1 MNIRFIDTSILL
13 NILDIPGRNA
23 DKDMVTEEF
32 KQIIK
37 DPNQTLILPLA
48 TIIETGNHI
57 AHISNGCVRREK
69 GELMADLLKHTAED
83 KAPWKYYDR
92 GLAQADLLK
101 LAERFPDSAMME
113 MGVGDLSI
121 IFAYEKY
128 KEEVPAIGS
137 IMIWSMDEHLAQY
150 KEEMCLPRGRKKR

>member
-23 DKDMVTEEF
+23 DKDMVTKEF

-69 GELMADLLKHTAED
+69 GELMADL
-83 KAPWKYYDR
+83 
-92 GLAQADLLK
+92 
-101 LAERFPDSAMME
+101 F
-113 MGVGDLSI
+113 
-121 IFAYEKY
+121 
-128 KEEVPAIGS
+128 
-137 IMIWSMDEHLAQY
+137 
-150 KEEMCLPRGRKKR
+150 